1 MPLASSDSAVP
12 HASGFGAESEVIIT
26 TSAIVHDDARTASGH
41 CLDTVGC
48 CFDLD
53 FRVVS
58 ISQRHSCEALL
69 AFVRVVAEYTTVG
82 GLQVLASYINLYS
95 AIIRSMGSFTSDLFR
110 AFGGLTNETKL
121 VPLSDDDRLII
132 LVWRVKLM
140 LLGLLESEF
149 GLGALLIEFD
159 A

>member
-1 MPLASSDSAVP
+1 MLRPRLSCCVGLLASVW
-12 HASGFGAESEVIIT
+12 VI
-26 TSAIVHDDARTASGH
+26 V
-41 CLDTVGC
+41 
-48 CFDLD
+48 
-53 FRVVS
+53 
-58 ISQRHSCEALL
+58 
-69 AFVRVVAEYTTVG
+69 EYITVG
-82 GLQVLASYINLYS
+82 GWASS
-95 AIIRSMGSFTSDLFR
+95 ASLIPACILPSFTVWSR
-110 AFGGLTNETKL
+110 SRPICSEAAFGGLTNETKL